1 MKRVLLS
8 LMVIGA
14 IFYPERQTINPSPAA
29 EAQSLGRSLRLP
41 LLA

>member
-1 MKRVLLS
+1 VLLS

-14 IFYPERQTINPSPAA
+14 IFYPALPLFYPA
-29 EAQSLGRSLRLP
+29 LP

>member
-14 IFYPERQTINPSPAA
+14 IFYPALPLFYPA
-29 EAQSLGRSLRLP
+29 LP